1 MKRRNWLTLAV
12 IALFIVPPLA
22 LMRNHAKEYEQQ
34 QAQREVFY
42 SKDIVPIIQKHCI
55 TCHAEENEHPSEL
68 FMDSYESLT
77 RGGRHGKTVVPG
89 NATES
94 LMHRKLLPNPP
105 FGRMMPPSK
114 KLKLSEE
121 QIEAIRLW
129 IEQGARKN

>member
-1 MKRRNWLTLAV
+1 MKRRNRLRLAV
-12 IALFIVPPLA
+12 IALCTVPLLA
-22 LMRNHAKEYEQQ
+22 LIHGEARKGAQQ

-42 SKDIVPIIQKHCI
+42 SKDILPIIQKHCI

-68 FMDSYESLT
+68 FMDSYESLM

-121 QIEAIRLW
+121 QIETIRLW
-129 IEQGARKN
+129 IEQGAKKN